1 MKTRITELFGIK
13 YPILLAGM
21 NWGTKPRLVA
31 AVSNAGGLG
40 MLGAAAYSKDELKK
54 AIAEIRSLT
63 DKPFA
68 VNLTLLLPGAKELVE
83 IVLDAKVPVINYAL
97 GRATEIIKAAHAY
110 GGKII
115 ATIAMVKHALY
126 SEKDGADAIIVT
138 GYEAA
143 AHSGNVGGLVLIPA
157 VVRKLKVPVIAT
169 GGFTDGRGLVAAL
182 ALGAEGISMGTRFA
196 LTQECTA
203 HQIFKQRCL
212 DATEEDTIISD
223 RFDGV
228 NCRVLRT
235 KKAEAIAQRRFP
247 LIESISSMVRFKQE
261 LNLPLWEV
269 IRGGL
274 RTAKAE
280 GVSFTELPILA
291 AGLAEMEKGIEYGDE
306 SHGLFLAGQGC
317 GAVKDIPTVQE
328 LMDRIIAEA
337 EAVLAATNQKF
348 RSG

>member
-21 NWGTKPRLVA
+21 NWGTKPKLVA
-31 AVSNAGGLG
+31 ATSNAGGLG
-40 MLGAAAYSKDELKK
+40 MLGAAAYSMEGLKE

-68 VNLTLLLPGAKELVE
+68 VNLTLALPGAKGLVE
-83 IVLDAKVPVINYAL
+83 TVLAAKVPVINYAL
-97 GRATEIIKAAHAY
+97 GRATEIIKATHAY

-115 ATIAMVKHALY
+115 ATIALVKHAQY

-157 VVRKLKVPVIAT
+157 VARKVKIPVIAA

-196 LTQECTA
+196 VTKESTA
-203 HQIFKQRCL
+203 HEVYKQKCIE
-212 DATEEDTIISD
+212 ATEEDTVISD

-228 NCRVLRT
+228 NCRVLAT
-235 KKAEAIAQRRFP
+235 KRAEALVRRRFP
-247 LIESISSMVRFKQE
+247 IVESINSMIRFRQE

-274 RTAKAE
+274 RTARAE
-280 GVSFTELPILA
+280 GVSVTDLPIMS
-291 AGLAEMEKGIEYGDE
+291 AGLSEIKKAIEYGDAQG
-306 SHGLFLAGQGC
+306 GLFLAGQSIG
-317 GAVKDIPTVQE
+317 GIKDLPTVQE
-328 LMDRIIAEA
+328 LMDRIVAEA
-337 EAVLAATNQKF
+337 EEAVAAVSQKI
-348 RSG
+348 RS